1 MLTVEL
7 LSSGIHCNAEI
18 EEFVMEVV
26 NEEEPENSGKLYLWY
41 NETKEGKTVDIFQV
55 NTRGIY
61 EEVAY
66 YGTMVSAEHFSNISP
81 NMKEKILKA
90 LDTDRI
96 PIKTDLD
103 LFFDI
108 INSSV

>member
-7 LSSGIHCNAEI
+7 LSKGIHCNAEI

-26 NEEEPENSGKLYLWY
+26 NEEDPENSGKLYLWY
-41 NETKEGKTVDIFQV
+41 SETEEGKTVDIFQV

-61 EEVAY
+61 KEVAY
-66 YGTMVSAEHFSNISP
+66 YGTMTSADRFSEITH

-90 LDTDRI
+90 LNTDRI
-96 PIKTDLD
+96 PIKTALE
-103 LFFDI
+103 LFLEG
-108 INSSV
+108 V